1 MVMMV
6 MMVMVV
12 YDDGGDDCKFRW
24 PHPTK
29 PTTQPFTPSGFDQR
43 HWSSVY
49 IHFGNN
55 TNPLQYFS
63 SHVEVVTPITD
74 QQTLKM
80 KLGKISTG
88 RLDLELEQINR
99 TTLDPNKKNE
109 DIFWMLGTIISRSA
123 NSWNIFDKLTKLFCT
138 FA

>member
-1 MVMMV
+1 MV

-74 QQTLKM
+74 QQKM

-88 RLDLELEQINR
+88 LLDLELEQINR
-99 TTLDPNKKNE
+99 TTLDPNKKMR
-109 DIFWMLGTIISRSA
+109 IFFGCLAQLLAGLQTPGIS
-123 NSWNIFDKLTKLFCT
+123 LTN
-138 FA
+138 

>member
-55 TNPLQYFS
+55 TSNPHGISWHRYYT
-63 SHVEVVTPITD
+63 VEVVTPITD

-88 RLDLELEQINR
+88 RLDLELEQIASR
-99 TTLDPNKKNE
+99 RTLDPNKKIE
-109 DIFWMLGTIISRSA
+109 DFVLEAWH
-123 NSWNIFDKLTKLFCT
+123 NY
-138 FA
+138 